1 MKLGPKNPPDT
12 LVSKLFQLFLLHLS
26 MMAAAMTTAPDLAP
40 ASATSPTT
48 PPPPPPTPQQQ
59 ELESYA
65 REFIARE
72 SFNRRF
78 TVPAT
83 DAHDE
88 LTVTYAVGGVDT
100 DTAPT
105 VLFIGGMYGGRL
117 LATMTDHVGQSLG
130 MRIVV
135 VDR

>member
-1 MKLGPKNPPDT
+1 
-12 LVSKLFQLFLLHLS
+12 
-26 MMAAAMTTAPDLAP
+26 MAAAITTAPALAP
-40 ASATSPTT
+40 APVSPAPSATSI
-48 PPPPPPTPQQQ
+48 PTPQQQ
-59 ELESYA
+59 ELESRA
-65 REFIARE
+65 RSFVAQER
-72 SFNRRF
+72 FNRRF
-78 TVPAT
+78 TLPAT

-117 LATMTDHVGQSLG
+117 LATTSDHVARRLG
-130 MRIVV
+130 LRVVV